1 MLDLSKKK
9 CVPCNAKDLRP
20 MTEEA
25 AKDLIM
31 QVCGQMS
38 CLTLD
43 AYIRVLSIVF
53 VRSLGG
59 WMEPNH

>member
-1 MLDLSKKK
+1 
-9 CVPCNAKDLRP
+9 

-25 AKDLIM
+25 AKDLIT

-43 AYIRVLSIVF
+43 AYIRVLLTVF
-53 VRSLGG
+53 VHSLGR